1 MGRRNDS
8 GKRAQPARPAREAA
22 HEPDDAQLFRDAIGP
37 VRELPAVPLP
47 PDRPRPRPAARMAER
62 DEAEARS
69 EFAKLLDAD
78 RIEAGDVLRY
88 RRDEVP
94 PHVLRRLQ
102 RGAYAVQDEL
112 DLHGA
117 DATTAT
123 RLLREF
129 LRTATQSGLGCV
141 RIVHGKGLGSKEPGS
156 GGVAPVLKN
165 LVDRLLRQRSD
176 VLAFHSAPAAQG
188 GTGAV
193 LVLLKRAV

>member
-8 GKRAQPARPAREAA
+8 GKRAQATPSKREAA
-22 HEPDDAQLFRDAIGP
+22 REPDDAQLFRDAIGP
-37 VRELPAVPLP
+37 VRELPTVPPP
-47 PDRPRPRPAARMAER
+47 PDRPRPRPTARMAER

-94 PHVLRRLQ
+94 PHTLRRLQ

-117 DATTAT
+117 DAVAAT

-141 RIVHGKGLGSKEPGS
+141 RIVHGKGLGSGS

-165 LVDRLLRQRSD
+165 LVDRLLRQRSE

-193 LVLLKRAV
+193 LVLLRRAPR

>member
-8 GKRAQPARPAREAA
+8 GKRARPSSEHETERET
-22 HEPDDAQLFRDAIGP
+22 DDARLFRDAIGP
-37 VRELPAVPLP
+37 VRELPAVPPP

-94 PHVLRRLQ
+94 SHTLRRLQ

-117 DATTAT
+117 DAAVAT
-123 RLLREF
+123 RRLREF
-129 LRTATQSGLGCV
+129 LRTAAQSGLGCV
-141 RIVHGKGLGSKEPGS
+141 RIVHGKGLGS

-165 LVDRLLRQRSD
+165 LVDRQLRQRSE

-193 LVLLKRAV
+193 LVLLKRAA

>member
-8 GKRAQPARPAREAA
+8 GKRAQPTRSEREAA
-22 HEPDDAQLFRDAIGP
+22 REPDDAQLFRDAIGP
-37 VRELPAVPLP
+37 VRELPAVPPP

-62 DEAEARS
+62 DEAEARG

-78 RIEAGDVLRY
+78 HIEGGDVLRY

-94 PHVLRRLQ
+94 AHVLRRLR
-102 RGAYAVQDEL
+102 RGTYAAQDEL

-117 DATTAT
+117 DGAVAE

-129 LRTATQSGLGCV
+129 LREAVRAGLGCV
-141 RIVHGKGLGSKEPGS
+141 RIVHGKGRGS

-165 LVDRLLRQRSD
+165 LVDRQLRRRSD
-176 VLAFHSAPAAQG
+176 VLAFHSTPAAQG

-193 LVLLKRAV
+193 LVLLKRAA